1 MLQKNDEKDGAT
13 AVAGKSPTSERGEH
27 VPNEEAVIGQGLKIA
42 GNLECEGD
50 IVVAGA
56 VEGEVTS
63 RGLTVIRDAT
73 VKGTI
78 RCETVQVMG
87 EVEGQINAS
96 SVRVANTGLVVGD
109 VYYDA
114 LGVEHGAT
122 IDGQLRRRQP
132 GTGEAKTS
140 NQTTVNAGGQKGE
153 ATSRTGNSG
162 SPQRAPY
169 PAPKQAEN
177 LPLQGHCFGES

>member
-1 MLQKNDEKDGAT
+1 MLQKTDEQDDPT
-13 AVAGKSPTSERGEH
+13 AAAGESPTSERGEH

-96 SVRVANTGLVVGD
+96 SVRVAKTGLVAGD
-109 VYYDA
+109 VSYA
-114 LGVEHGAT
+114 PPGVEPGAPL
-122 IDGQLRRRQP
+122 DGQPRRRHP
-132 GTGEAKTS
+132 GPGEA
-140 NQTTVNAGGQKGE
+140 
-153 ATSRTGNSG
+153 
-162 SPQRAPY
+162 
-169 PAPKQAEN
+169 
-177 LPLQGHCFGES
+177 